1 MNEMNDITED
11 LGSQSFQSCQS
22 FQSSHTPPRGDTTG
36 AAVGAPAVPPAPT
49 ASADEV
55 DLTAAALAI
64 FDGDLVEPEAV
75 A

>member
-36 AAVGAPAVPPAPT
+36 AAVPPDVDVW
-49 ASADEV
+49 ADALRIFGDETVSV
-55 DLTAAALAI
+55 D
-64 FDGDLVEPEAV
+64 GRPS
-75 A
+75 